1 MDYKSENCVEAKLT
15 RLSFHSVERKLA
27 EPLIHIVL
35 CDLESIPTKVAISEY
50 FIVIVDGS
58 TKYCYLY
65 LLESKDIDKIDLYK

>member
-35 CDLESIPTKVAISEY
+35 CDLESIPTKVAIRY
-50 FIVIVDGS
+50 FIVIFDGS

>member
-1 MDYKSENCVEAKLT
+1 M
-15 RLSFHSVERKLA
+15 
-27 EPLIHIVL
+27 VL
-35 CDLESIPTKVAISEY
+35 CDLESVPTKVVISGY

>member
-35 CDLESIPTKVAISEY
+35 CDLESIPTKVAIRY
-50 FIVIVDGS
+50 FIVILMVVENIAS
-58 TKYCYLY
+58 YTYLRVR
-65 LLESKDIDKIDLYK
+65 I